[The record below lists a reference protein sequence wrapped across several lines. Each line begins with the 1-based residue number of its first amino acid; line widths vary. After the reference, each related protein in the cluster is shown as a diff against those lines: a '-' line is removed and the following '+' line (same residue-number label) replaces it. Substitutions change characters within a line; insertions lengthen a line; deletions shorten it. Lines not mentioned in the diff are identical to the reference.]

1 MEKDFGGHHCA
12 VCRDRALA
20 ERTRKPGLR
29 PDPAE
34 EQRKYDEMMARQR
47 TQAEQL
53 NEVWEAKEAREE
65 AAIVKVTLRI
75 GVFLMAQAITRST
88 WRWGA
93 SARLIIRYQRRIWM
107 AIASRTCKTLT
118 AVMGVK

>member
-1 MEKDFGGHHCA
+1 MGVTTAPSAATAPWQNGPE
-12 VCRDRALA
+12 
-20 ERTRKPGLR
+20 KPGLR

-75 GVFLMAQAITRST
+75 GVFF
-88 WRWGA
+88 
-93 SARLIIRYQRRIWM
+93 
-107 AIASRTCKTLT
+107 
-118 AVMGVK
+118 